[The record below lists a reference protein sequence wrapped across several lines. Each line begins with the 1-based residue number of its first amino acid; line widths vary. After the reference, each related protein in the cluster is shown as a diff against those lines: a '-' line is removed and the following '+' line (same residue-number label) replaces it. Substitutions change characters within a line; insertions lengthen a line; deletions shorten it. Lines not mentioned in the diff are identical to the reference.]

1 MIEDLD
7 VRGWMRGGLGENI
20 NEEFVSMA
28 TFENAI
34 RRRCLEVQ
42 RAVLEEVVQEAA
54 DKTALICPVCLSAL
68 AVVNRKQKSI
78 M

>member
-42 RAVLEEVVQEAA
+42 RAVLE
-54 DKTALICPVCLSAL
+54 
-68 AVVNRKQKSI
+68 
-78 M
+78 